1 MSLQELGEIVS
12 RSLSLLDWFVFRPVR
27 FPIGDWEPEGLVFED
42 WFFPTA
48 DGALLHGWWCPVS
61 AEAPTVFYL
70 HGNRSHLASRAWIV
84 KRLQK
89 HLGWNIFI
97 FDYQGYGRSQGIPR
111 VKSLLSDAEV
121 AFDYLCEQQGLTH
134 NQVIVVGR
142 SLGGA
147 VAAHVAVQ
155 QGAKALIVECTFS
168 SLLDAASVSWPR
180 WMVRPIIREKLNTSA
195 IIHRYD
201 GPLIIAHGEQD
212 LLIPFAHGE
221 KLFEKAVEPKYFFP
235 FPDLGHRDHPPDW
248 FWDEVGRIL
257 GSHTLA
263 EQTTLRKTDCA

>member
-1 MSLQELGEIVS
+1 MA

-27 FPIGDWEPEGLVFED
+27 YPIGEWEPDGLEFQD

-48 DGALLHGWWCPVS
+48 DGTMLHGWWCPVGDD
-61 AEAPTVFYL
+61 APTVFYL

-84 KRLQK
+84 KRLQQ

-97 FDYQGYGRSQGIPR
+97 FDYRGYGRSEGSPR
-111 VKSLLSDAEV
+111 VKHLLPDAEV
-121 AFDYLCEQQGLTH
+121 AFDFLCKQTGLSH
-134 NQVIVVGR
+134 HQILVVGR

-147 VAAHVAVQ
+147 VAAHVAAN

-195 IIHRYD
+195 IIHQVE

-212 LLIPFAHGE
+212 DLIPFEQGH
-221 KLFEKAVEPKYFFP
+221 KLFEKAFDPKFFFS

-257 GSHTLA
+257 QSHELTLKT
-263 EQTTLRKTDCA
+263 QSRKTHCA